1 MFLNVKFFLKGD
13 ENMKFKED
21 FNIVIKDLRKKKN
34 LTQRELAKE
43 TGISFSMITKYE
55 QGLNTPSIENLR
67 KLADFFGGSISE
79 FVVPKTKKEF
89 LGHLILSDEDKII
102 DIDNYDFNKN
112 EKKFKKIAGGR
123 EYIYHILK
131 FLECAG
137 FEIYIDI
144 KKNVFNIRSE
154 DPAYAINCFL
164 TINNFQFF
172 VQFLRNILIDYS
184 YKFFKEFS
192 DNGKF
197 SNINNLK

>member
-1 MFLNVKFFLKGD
+1 
-13 ENMKFKED
+13 MKFKED

-67 KLADFFGGSISE
+67 KLADFFGVSISE

-164 TINNFQFF
+164 TINNFQFS

>member
-21 FNIVIKDLRKKKN
+21 FNIVTKDLRKKKN
-34 LTQRELAKE
+34 LTQRDIAKE

-67 KLADFFGGSISE
+67 KLADFFGVSISE

-164 TINNFQFF
+164 TINNFQFL

-197 SNINNLK
+197 SNLNNLK

>member
-67 KLADFFGGSISE
+67 KLADFFGVSISE

-112 EKKFKKIAGGR
+112 EKKFKKISG
-123 EYIYHILK
+123 
-131 FLECAG
+131 
-137 FEIYIDI
+137 
-144 KKNVFNIRSE
+144 
-154 DPAYAINCFL
+154 
-164 TINNFQFF
+164 
-172 VQFLRNILIDYS
+172 
-184 YKFFKEFS
+184 
-192 DNGKF
+192 
-197 SNINNLK
+197 